1 MTSET
6 SSSEQQDPSTN
17 PADSPDDVSS
27 GANDFAAMLAKEVE
41 GDEAG
46 KTGDDKTGKPGET
59 PDKVTPQDL
68 AAIAE
73 RLGVKVE
80 ELYKV
85 KVPASAGRE
94 AMTIGQ
100 IKDRFTEWDS
110 LEADRLALSEERVQE
125 AARVQAARDEF
136 KELIA
141 IIPKQHLNADALQA
155 AARRLAQR
163 GEQER
168 AALIE
173 SIPEWKDDAKRNA
186 DVAGISE
193 SLKAYGLPASFVH
206 SINSAG
212 LLRFIRDAVRREAQ
226 VRKALEGVRKVQKK
240 PTAQTQGTGAPRIGA
255 QQGSRQ
261 TLKPVSE
268 RERFSAALHNS
279 R

>member
-6 SSSEQQDPSTN
+6 SSSEQQDQTPVN

-27 GANDFAAMLAKEVE
+27 GATDFAAALAKEVD

-46 KTGDDKTGKPGET
+46 KTGDETGKPGKE
-59 PDKVTPQDL
+59 PEKVTPQDL
-68 AAIAE
+68 AAVAE
-73 RLGVKVE
+73 KLGVPVE
-80 ELYKV
+80 ELYRI

-100 IKDRFTEWDS
+100 IKDRFEQWSS
-110 LEADRLALSEERVQE
+110 LDADRLALSEAQVAEN
-125 AARVQAARDEF
+125 ARVQAARDEF

-141 IIPKQHLNADALQA
+141 IIPKQHLNTDALQA

-173 SIPEWKDDAKRNA
+173 ALPEWKDDAKRNA

-212 LLRFIRDAVRREAQ
+212 LMRFIRDAVRREAQ
-226 VRKALEGVRKVQKK
+226 VKKALEGIRKVQKK
-240 PTAQTQGTGAPRIGA
+240 PMAQTQGNGAPRNGA
-255 QQGSRQ
+255 PNNSRP

-268 RERFSAALHNS
+268 RERFSAALHNQ